1 MSTSTDSKVSCIAF
15 GFTLGFGYLT
25 GWDAWKLTRKHRSPL
40 RSMFIW
46 MVWGELFV
54 NLAIAIVAWLFLEGV
69 IKPTF
74 PTFFFILV
82 LWVFEIQFIL
92 QILVNRVSLITRKDS
107 KVEYIRWGTVAIIT
121 AVEISVF
128 CIWIPAHLD
137 ISQTYININNIWDK
151 ITKFIILFV
160 DCGLNYYFI
169 TQIKRRLVRNGIE
182 KYNDLVRFN
191 TRIIIVSISMDLLIV
206 GTMFLS
212 NGVVF
217 LQFHPVAYTV
227 KLKIEL
233 SMTNLITK
241 IAQETVQSR
250 VDALSQSTSKSH
262 KIGIISSITSG
273 GNHKR
278 LTTPRATDNVNTE
291 AGDVGMISM
300 TDRVGGGVKGGV
312 QTHVKADVETGSQE
326 QEEGKGIQMR
336 REVRREV
343 TYADG
348 REEREGRA
356 STQGS
361 REFVGGFDED
371 DQKPLAW

>member
-1 MSTSTDSKVSCIAF
+1 MSTSTDYKVSCIAF

-46 MVWGELFV
+46 MVWGELIV
-54 NLAIAIVAWLFLEGV
+54 NLAIAIVAWLFLEGI

-107 KVEYIRWGTVAIIT
+107 KVEYIRWGTVGIISII
-121 AVEISVF
+121 EISVF

-137 ISQTYININNIWDK
+137 VSQTYVHINNIWDK

-169 TQIKRRLVRNGIE
+169 TQIRHRLVRNGIE

-191 TRIIIVSISMDLLIV
+191 LRIIIVSISMDLLIV
-206 GTMFLS
+206 GTMFLQ

-250 VDALSQSTSKSH
+250 VGALSHSTSKSH

-273 GNHKR
+273 HKR
-278 LTTPRATDNVNTE
+278 LTTPRAPGNADGE
-291 AGDVGMISM
+291 PGDLGMIGL
-300 TDRVGGGVKGGV
+300 TDRVKGGV
-312 QTHVKADVETGSQE
+312 QTHVSGDVETGSQE
-326 QEEGKGIQMR
+326 WEEGKGIQMR
-336 REVRREV
+336 REVRQEV
-343 TYADG
+343 TYAN
-348 REEREGRA
+348 RQEEREGRA

-361 REFVGGFDED
+361 REFVEGFDED